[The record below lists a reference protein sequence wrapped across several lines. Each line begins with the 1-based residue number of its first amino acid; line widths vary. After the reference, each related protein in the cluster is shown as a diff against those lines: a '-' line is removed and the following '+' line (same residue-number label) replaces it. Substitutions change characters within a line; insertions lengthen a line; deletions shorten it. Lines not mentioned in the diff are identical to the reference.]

1 MLARSVDLPGDR
13 NQDEAL
19 ADSRMRHLAGGST
32 LALAHLL
39 DIIGNGKIIPPT
51 NPRAARQ
58 RLRVSLIPDALLELV
73 RLSQS
78 PRTKSCLLRHRAPRR
93 RFVVIISP
101 LGL

>member
-1 MLARSVDLPGDR
+1 MLARSVNLPGDR

-58 RLRVSLIPDALLELV
+58 RLRVSLSIDGDLAADLAEMMV
-73 RLSQS
+73 HGGGIAD
-78 PRTKSCLLRHRAPRR
+78 RHDQRR
-93 RFVVIISP
+93 RFA
-101 LGL
+101 L